1 MNLDNLGGRKFIL
14 AVFVIIILTVVA
26 IIKPEALNAE
36 FVSGLIGIVASFSIA
51 NTMTTVKAMGQQQQE
66 EESQSEP
73 PEVTVP
79 ESNDELKTEIMYLEN
94 KLQPQI
100 DELKVSLETQA
111 KVLMSIGQRL
121 TK

>member
-26 IIKPEALNAE
+26 VIKPEALNAE

-51 NTMTTVKAMGQQQQE
+51 NTMTTVKAMGQRQPDE
-66 EESQSEP
+66 FQSES